1 MNLTIELSNR
11 QKKAF
16 LLHNHEVGISESE
29 AHKFMEYKKIFIDFE
44 CLFDIDVAIAFEL
57 CFKYNKLNIFK
68 WGNDNIPDVGYMR
81 SILRNKGTNPIK
93 CMVKNPEDPEI
104 DELWAD
110 IKKDEDFYANVLKNA
125 TSYPTGLYRLFNK
138 ILEDTDAV
146 VTIGFTFD
154 NDKFNEIAK
163 QSMSIKSEYSDR
175 ISTMNV
181 PISDLAY
188 SLTER
193 KFSIWYL
200 SDIAKLNKSLDKD
213 FLDIDIYGVNVF
225 VPQYPY
231 NVITDDNG
239 ESFVKVDAN
248 SLALILSGGNGIGF
262 YNPYAQ
268 DDFLSTSNP
277 NSPIIN
283 S

>member
-1 MNLTIELSNR
+1 MNLTIELSDR

-16 LLHNHEVGISESE
+16 LRHNHEVGISESE
-29 AHKFMEYKKIFIDFE
+29 AHKFMDYKKIFMDFE

-68 WGNDNIPDVGYMR
+68 WGNDSIPDVGYMR

-93 CMVKNPEDPEI
+93 CMVKNPEDNEI

-110 IKKDEDFYANVLKNA
+110 IRKDENFYANVLKNA

-138 ILEDTDAV
+138 ILEDTDAD

-163 QSMSIKSEYSDR
+163 QSFGGMKTEYWDR
-175 ISTMNV
+175 IDIMNV
-181 PISDLAY
+181 PISDLAHLL
-188 SLTER
+188 SER

-213 FLDIDIYGVNVF
+213 FLNIDIYGVNVF

-239 ESFVKVDAN
+239 ESFVRVDAN

-262 YNPYAQ
+262 YNPYTK
-268 DDFLSTSNP
+268 DDFVSTSNP
-277 NSPIIN
+277 YTR
-283 S
+283 

>member
-1 MNLTIELSNR
+1 MNLTIELSDR

-16 LLHNHEVGISESE
+16 LRHNHEVLISESE
-29 AHKFMEYKKIFIDFE
+29 AHKFMDYKKIFIDFE

-68 WGNDNIPDVGYMR
+68 WGNDSIPDVGYMR
-81 SILRNKGTNPIK
+81 SILRNKETNPIK
-93 CMVKNPEDPEI
+93 CMVNNPDSDI

-110 IKKDEDFYANVLKNA
+110 IRKDEDFYANVLKNA

-138 ILEDTDAV
+138 ILEDTDAD

-163 QSMSIKSEYSDR
+163 QSLIINSEYSDR
-175 ISTMNV
+175 ISIMNV
-181 PISDLAY
+181 PISDLAHLL
-188 SLTER
+188 SER

-213 FLDIDIYGVNVF
+213 FLNIDIYGVNVF

-239 ESFVKVDAN
+239 ESFVRVDAN

-262 YNPYAQ
+262 YNPYTK
-268 DDFLSTSNP
+268 DDFVSTSNP
-277 NSPIIN
+277 YTPIIN